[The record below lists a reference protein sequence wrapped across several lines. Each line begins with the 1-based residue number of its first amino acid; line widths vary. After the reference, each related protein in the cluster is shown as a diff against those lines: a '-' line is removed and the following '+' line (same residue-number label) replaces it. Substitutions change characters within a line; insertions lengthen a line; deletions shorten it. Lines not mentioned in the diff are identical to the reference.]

1 MKLIATY
8 AEGFMACFTE
18 SRTGMKQ
25 RALIDVGD
33 KAPTP
38 QELAELAGILCDQWG
53 WENRIERSPAQV
65 RKKELPSTRPQPRGL
80 RDNSDLKP
88 AEREPLILKYL
99 AQHPNSNSRAIVEGL
114 GFGSDA
120 KRLARW
126 AFTLATMDKMGTII
140 SKKMHDGQVNRLL
153 YSLPEGKP

>member
-53 WENRIERSPAQV
+53 WESRLERAPAQV
-65 RKKELPSTRPQPRGL
+65 KKKELTTVPKVKRTR
-80 RDNSDLKP
+80 DDSDV
-88 AEREPLILKYL
+88 PLAQRKILALEYL
-99 AQHPNSNSRAIVEGL
+99 ATHSNVKLAEMVEAL
-114 GFGSDA
+114 GFVADR
-120 KRLARW
+120 KRVGRWFLAMNQLRQ
-126 AFTLATMDKMGTII
+126 T
-140 SKKMHDGQVNRLL
+140 GQVTGTRIREGQTNQMI